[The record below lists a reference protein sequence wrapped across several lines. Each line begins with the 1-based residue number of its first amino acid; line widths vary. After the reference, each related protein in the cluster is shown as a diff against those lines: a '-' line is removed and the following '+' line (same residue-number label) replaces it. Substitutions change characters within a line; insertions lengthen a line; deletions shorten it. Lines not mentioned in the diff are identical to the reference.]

1 MVKPDS
7 RSSLTSPLFR
17 TAAKGCCPP
26 APTLAQA
33 ASLFC
38 VEKTTSG
45 QPLPAR
51 SSRLIFVL
59 KESEPLAEPS

>member
-1 MVKPDS
+1 LV
-7 RSSLTSPLFR
+7 SLE
-17 TAAKGCCPP
+17 AHD
-26 APTLAQA
+26 